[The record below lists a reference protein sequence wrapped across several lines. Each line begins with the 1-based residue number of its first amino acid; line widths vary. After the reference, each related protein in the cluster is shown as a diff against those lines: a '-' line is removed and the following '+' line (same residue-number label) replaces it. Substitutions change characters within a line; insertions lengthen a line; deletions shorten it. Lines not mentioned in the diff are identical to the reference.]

1 MATSSESFSSPSTS
15 ARSRQTVALQTADA
29 SALAKALR
37 SQLATYAEAQGATA
51 NQVVPSHLALLNMLA
66 RAAGHRNYQAL
77 KAQPSPALVVRPS
90 AATKA
95 PTPTPAAVEPGT
107 QPLSAGAAKALTQ
120 FDELGRLAR
129 WPHKFSVQ
137 RIAMWGLWLRF
148 DSGRTYTEREV
159 NDILKAWTTYGD
171 HVTPRRELVEMG
183 LLARKSDCSA
193 YWKEPQRPSDEIRA
207 VLQALRARR

>member
-1 MATSSESFSSPSTS
+1 MATSSESSSPSS
-15 ARSRQTVALQTADA
+15 SRSRQTVALQTADA

-37 SQLATYAEAQGATA
+37 SQLATYAEAQGAVA
-51 NQVVPSHLALLNMLA
+51 KQVVPSHLALLNMLA

-77 KAQPSPALVVRPS
+77 KAQPAPLGVPKAS
-90 AATKA
+90 AAPKA
-95 PTPTPAAVEPGT
+95 PSPAAVAPGA

>member
-1 MATSSESFSSPSTS
+1 MATSSESSSASS
-15 ARSRQTVALQTADA
+15 SRSRQTVALHTADA

-37 SQLATYAEAQGATA
+37 SQLATYAESQGGTA

-77 KAQPSPALVVRPS
+77 KAQPSPAPVVRAPS
-90 AATKA
+90 TPEA
-95 PTPTPAAVEPGT
+95 PAPASVEPGT
-107 QPLSAGAAKALTQ
+107 SPLSASAAKALTQ

-183 LLARKSDCSA
+183 LLARKPDCSA
-193 YWKEPQRPSDEIRA
+193 YWKEPQRPTDEIRA